1 MEQLPFCTEGRLF
14 HRHGGLVREQNHTI
28 RMRKGRYRCPHCETM
43 LSACTPNSPYALP
56 LWHQDVDYYMD
67 LVGMHGLPEEDRPR
81 HCPECRQR
89 VHMPHRHSHFERMV
103 FTRSRHV
110 KISIFR
116 FRCPD
121 CRYVH
126 SVIPAFLE
134 PYQPIAL
141 DLQEEL
147 VDAVQQGN
155 TVGEVAEAS
164 ESLSGGGLDERT
176 IARLVRAWDERLAQL
191 ESGLWIRLLAWTP
204 HLPLACTP
212 SLWTVLRHAW
222 HTVREWIPAFQDIQF
237 LHGLNRLCFSMT
249 VTGHG

>member
-1 MEQLPFCTEGRLF
+1 MEQLPSCTESRLF
-14 HRHGGLVREQNHTI
+14 HRHGGLVREQNHAI

-56 LWHQDVDYYMD
+56 LWHQDVDDYMD

-126 SVIPAFLE
+126 SVFPAFLE
-134 PYQPIAL
+134 PYQPTAL
-141 DLQEEL
+141 DWQEEL
-147 VDAVQQGN
+147 VDAVQQGIIWFC
-155 TVGEVAEAS
+155 AI
-164 ESLSGGGLDERT
+164 LDVPR
-176 IARLVRAWDERLAQL
+176 I
-191 ESGLWIRLLAWTP
+191 P
-204 HLPLACTP
+204 HLIVVNAYTCPACAKST
-212 SLWTVLRHAW
+212 R
-222 HTVREWIPAFQDIQF
+222 
-237 LHGLNRLCFSMT
+237 
-249 VTGHG
+249 